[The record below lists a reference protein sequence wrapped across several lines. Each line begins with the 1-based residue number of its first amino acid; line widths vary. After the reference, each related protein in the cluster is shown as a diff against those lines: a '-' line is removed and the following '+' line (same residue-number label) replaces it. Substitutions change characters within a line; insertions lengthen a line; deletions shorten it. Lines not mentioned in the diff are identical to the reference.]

1 MGDIDAVLLNAV
13 NRAGNTPLHY
23 AASLGSREMV
33 HYLLE
38 VTSEDT
44 ILATGDELLLRLTTG
59 ELYDPPANSTGWPVN
74 RSQLWFAGLE
84 LQNRQTAG
92 FHRTRSAACKQ
103 NPIQ

>member
-23 AASLGSREMV
+23 AASWGSREMV

-59 ELYDPPANSTGWPVN
+59 ELYGEYLLVG
-74 RSQLWFAGLE
+74 GLLLLCINGE
-84 LQNRQTAG
+84 FGLHQ
-92 FHRTRSAACKQ
+92 FFFK
-103 NPIQ
+103 